1 MRLETFLYSAAT
13 AFIFLK
19 VMFLLLTD
27 ESFTF
32 QDIRDRDRYRRDRNM
47 VG

>member
-1 MRLETFLYSAAT
+1 MRLKTLLYSAAT

-19 VMFLLLTD
+19 VMFLLLID
-27 ESFTF
+27 ESFTS
-32 QDIRDRDRYRRDRNM
+32 QDIRDRDSYRRDRNM